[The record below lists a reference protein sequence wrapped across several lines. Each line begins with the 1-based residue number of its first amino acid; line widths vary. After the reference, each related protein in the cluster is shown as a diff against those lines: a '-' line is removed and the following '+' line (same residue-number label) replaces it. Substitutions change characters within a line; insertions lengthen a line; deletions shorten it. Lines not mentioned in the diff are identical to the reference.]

1 MEQPQ
6 APMLLPLPPEIRRL
20 RTLDFTLLFPMTEH
34 HNYTLSTSLSSEISD
49 SYDEVVS
56 RDDNMLLCSIRQL
69 NNEVSSKSVIKG
81 ENNCTPYSTLHM
93 PQPRIALNS
102 VRRYL
107 TFECDQIS
115 PSQSGTLL
123 TFDSFGDDE
132 NIEDDNDSDAL
143 IDVNGMRPRLDTD
156 TLRLWNASE
165 IIIKDQLI
173 FRNDNPLPYREIISK
188 VPDNKAEID
197 LSPSRS
203 FFSYTDSENLS
214 RTYSNIGDDHDSVMI
229 SHPFSCVDAEMLMT
243 DMSRIKS
250 EGSVAFMPN
259 RPTPMSTQMSPL
271 VAKTS
276 LLLSERQSSIK
287 NASKCFVRS
296 KLELVM
302 GLLVGML
309 MLFLFKTL
317 TTT

>member
-1 MEQPQ
+1 MMEQIEQPQ
-6 APMLLPLPPEIRRL
+6 DPMLLPLPPEIRRL
-20 RTLDFTLLFPMTEH
+20 RMLDITLLFPMTEH
-34 HNYTLSTSLSSEISD
+34 HNYTLSTSLTSEISD

-107 TFECDQIS
+107 TFECDQSS

-123 TFDSFGDDE
+123 SFDSFGDDE
-132 NIEDDNDSDAL
+132 NIDDDNDSDAL

-156 TLRLWNASE
+156 TLWNASE

-173 FRNDNPLPYREIISK
+173 FRNDYPLPYRESISE

-214 RTYSNIGDDHDSVMI
+214 ATYSNIGDDHDSVMI
-229 SHPFSCVDAEMLMT
+229 SHPFRCVDAELL
-243 DMSRIKS
+243 I
-250 EGSVAFMPN
+250 
-259 RPTPMSTQMSPL
+259 RPTPTPQMSPL
-271 VAKTS
+271 VAEAS
-276 LLLSERQSSIK
+276 LLLSKQQSSLK
-287 NASKCFVRS
+287 NTSK
-296 KLELVM
+296 
-302 GLLVGML
+302 
-309 MLFLFKTL
+309 
-317 TTT
+317 